1 MEFASHFYGGA
12 VSRASYFSSSPEE
25 TAQIAYLLGTCLQG
39 GELLLLAGELGAG
52 KTCFVAGLARGL
64 NINEPVQSPSF
75 TLMNEYPPARDASH
89 LGLQHFDA
97 YRLSSAN
104 EWFELGFSDYPS
116 PGCVAAVEWPERVA
130 EALPRTAL
138 LIELC
143 PTVMAAENEQVSEE
157 WMDAL
162 PPQSRRID
170 LYFPPTI
177 PAELKC
183 KIEKTLVSY
192 ACREE

>member
-12 VSRASYFSSSPEE
+12 VSRASYYSSSPDD

-39 GELLLLAGELGAG
+39 GELLLLSGELGAG

-64 NINEPVQSPSF
+64 NISEPVQSPSF
-75 TLMNEYPPARDASH
+75 TLMNEYPPERDGSH
-89 LGLQHFDA
+89 PGLQHFDA
-97 YRLSSAN
+97 YRLSSAD
-104 EWFELGFSDYPS
+104 EWFELGFSDYPG

-143 PTVMAAENEQVSEE
+143 PIAQPAENDPASQDWSTS
-157 WMDAL
+157 L
-162 PPQSRRID
+162 PPQSRRLD
-170 LYFPPTI
+170 LYFPPTL
-177 PAELKC
+177 PSELKS
-183 KIEKTLVSY
+183 KIEKALASY
-192 ACREE
+192 AFEDE